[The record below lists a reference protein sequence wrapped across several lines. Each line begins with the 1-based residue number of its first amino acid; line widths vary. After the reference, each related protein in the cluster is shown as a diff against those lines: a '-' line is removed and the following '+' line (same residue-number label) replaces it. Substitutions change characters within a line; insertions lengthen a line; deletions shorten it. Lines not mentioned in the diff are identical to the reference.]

1 MTTNENIRTP
11 EKLNSRVW
19 VWLYIKPFIQQ
30 FALFLQVLLAVAVGP
45 CWFRGKYSVFI
56 RVTLGFKFLEALD
69 ELHVM
74 TFIESRSADD
84 CC

>member
-1 MTTNENIRTP
+1 M
-11 EKLNSRVW
+11 
-19 VWLYIKPFIQQ
+19 
-30 FALFLQVLLAVAVGP
+30 AVYQAFHPTVCSFSAGSVSSSGP

-56 RVTLGFKFLEALD
+56 HVTLGFKFLEALD

>member
-30 FALFLQVLLAVAVGP
+30 FALFLQVLLAVAVLAGSEVSTV
-45 CWFRGKYSVFI
+45 YSY
-56 RVTLGFKFLEALD
+56 
-69 ELHVM
+69 M
-74 TFIESRSADD
+74 
-84 CC
+84 